1 MKPEAADLVKKSK
14 RSLDVARK
22 LWTQGDYDFSVSRL
36 YYALFYIAE
45 ALLLTKGLS
54 FSSHSA
60 VLSALHEQFVK
71 PGLLPQAMHQLIH
84 ETFDRRQEA
93 DYEAGIQIAKEEV
106 DALINRAEQ
115 FLGHAM
121 PLLA

>member
-1 MKPEAADLVKKSK
+1 MKPEAADLVEKAK
-14 RSLDVARK
+14 RSLDVARE
-22 LWTQGDYDFSVSRL
+22 LQARGDYDFSVSRL
-36 YYALFYIAE
+36 YYALFYVAE
-45 ALLLTKGLS
+45 ALLLTKGMS

-71 PGLLPQAMHQLIH
+71 PGLLPKEMHQLIH

-93 DYEAGIQIAKEEV
+93 DYEAGVQIAREEV
-106 DALINRAEQ
+106 DSLISRAEK
-115 FLGHAM
+115 FLKNAM